1 MNTALLLLPDFALIL
16 LGTAIRRWMHLSD
29 HFWSGVEKLVYFIL
43 FPALLINAIVKTRL
57 DLGSALPLLA
67 TAFAAMAGGML
78 LGIVPKLITRLPALT
93 FASMFQCAYRFN
105 SYIALAVAGML
116 FGSPGI
122 ATMGLVVG
130 AAVPVVNLVSVWMLA
145 RHGEVGLLR
154 EVARNPLIWGTAAG
168 FLLNLAGFVP
178 PAPLQAFLGRLAD
191 ASIALGLITVGAA
204 LRLDSTPGVRVFS
217 AWLVLV
223 KLLALPVVALL
234 VGAQLGLS
242 GLNYQIVVLFAA
254 LPTASSAYILAMR
267 MGGDGK
273 SVAWLISAT
282 TLGSMLTLPLW
293 AAWLA
298 RPEASPDYFFAA
310 LELGLLAVSALVA
323 AWAAASAD
331 CCICSRICCI
341 ICQGHIAASDS
352 VELLSGWIVLWKK
365 LGVGAGAGSASGV
378 ADIVLAAS
386 DAI

>member
-16 LGTAIRRWMHLSD
+16 LGAAIRRWMHLGD

-57 DLGSALPLLA
+57 DLGAALPLLG
-67 TAFAAMAGGML
+67 TALVVMAGGML
-78 LGIVPKLITRLPALT
+78 LGLLPKMFVRLPPLT
-93 FASMFQCAYRFN
+93 FASVFQCAYRFN

-122 ATMGLVVG
+122 ATMGLIVG
-130 AAVPVVNLVSVWMLA
+130 AAVPVANLVSVWMLA
-145 RHGEVGLLR
+145 RHGEVGLWR

-204 LRLDSTPGVRVFS
+204 LRLENTPGVRGVS
-217 AWLVLV
+217 LWLVTV
-223 KLLALPVVALL
+223 KLLALPLIAAVTGRL
-234 VGAQLGLS
+234 LGLQ
-242 GLNYQIVVLFAA
+242 GLNYQVVVLFAA

-267 MGGDGK
+267 MGGDGR

-293 AAWLA
+293 AAWLL
-298 RPEASPDYFFAA
+298 R
-310 LELGLLAVSALVA
+310 
-323 AWAAASAD
+323 
-331 CCICSRICCI
+331 
-341 ICQGHIAASDS
+341 
-352 VELLSGWIVLWKK
+352 
-365 LGVGAGAGSASGV
+365 
-378 ADIVLAAS
+378 
-386 DAI
+386 

>member
-16 LGTAIRRWMHLSD
+16 LGVAIRRWMHLGD

-43 FPALLINAIVKTRL
+43 FPALLINAIIKTRL
-57 DLGSALPLLA
+57 DLASAMPLLG
-67 TAFAAMAGGML
+67 TAFAAMAAGML
-78 LGIVPKLITRLPALT
+78 LGILPRLFSQLPALT
-93 FASMFQCAYRFN
+93 YASMFQCAYRFN

-122 ATMGLVVG
+122 ATMGLIVG
-130 AAVPVVNLVSVWMLA
+130 AAVPIANLVSVWMLA
-145 RHGEVGLLR
+145 RHGEVGLWR

-168 FLLNLAGFVP
+168 FLLNLLGFVP

-204 LRLDSTPGVRVFS
+204 LRLESTPGVRGFS
-217 AWLVLV
+217 FWLLGV
-223 KLLALPVVALL
+223 KLIALPLVAQL

-242 GLNYQIVVLFAA
+242 GLNYQVVVLFAA
-254 LPTASSAYILAMR
+254 MPTASSAYILAMR
-267 MGGDGK
+267 MGGDGR

-298 RPEASPDYFFAA
+298 R
-310 LELGLLAVSALVA
+310 
-323 AWAAASAD
+323 
-331 CCICSRICCI
+331 
-341 ICQGHIAASDS
+341 
-352 VELLSGWIVLWKK
+352 
-365 LGVGAGAGSASGV
+365 
-378 ADIVLAAS
+378 
-386 DAI
+386 

>member
-16 LGTAIRRWMHLSD
+16 LGTAIRRWMHLGD
-29 HFWSGVEKLVYFIL
+29 RFWSGVEKLVYFIL

-78 LGIVPKLITRLPALT
+78 LGIVPKLFTRLPALT

-298 RPEASPDYFFAA
+298 R
-310 LELGLLAVSALVA
+310 L
-323 AWAAASAD
+323 
-331 CCICSRICCI
+331 
-341 ICQGHIAASDS
+341 
-352 VELLSGWIVLWKK
+352 
-365 LGVGAGAGSASGV
+365 
-378 ADIVLAAS
+378 
-386 DAI
+386 

>member
-16 LGTAIRRWMHLSD
+16 LGAGIRRWMHLGD

-57 DLGSALPLLA
+57 DLGAALPLLG

-78 LGIVPKLITRLPALT
+78 LGLLPRPFLKMPGLT
-93 FASMFQCAYRFN
+93 FASIFQCGYRFN

-116 FGSPGI
+116 FGAPGI
-122 ATMGLVVG
+122 ATMGLIVG
-130 AAVPVVNLVSVWMLA
+130 AAVPLANLVSVWMLA
-145 RHGEVGLLR
+145 RHGEVGLWR

-204 LRLDSTPGVRVFS
+204 LRLDGASAVRGIS
-217 AWLVLV
+217 IWLLAV
-223 KLLALPVVALL
+223 KLLALPLIAAG
-234 VGAQLGLS
+234 VGRLLGLD
-242 GLNYQIVVLFAA
+242 GLNYQVVVLFAA

-267 MGGDGK
+267 MGGDGR

-293 AAWLA
+293 AAWL
-298 RPEASPDYFFAA
+298 
-310 LELGLLAVSALVA
+310 
-323 AWAAASAD
+323 
-331 CCICSRICCI
+331 SR
-341 ICQGHIAASDS
+341 
-352 VELLSGWIVLWKK
+352 
-365 LGVGAGAGSASGV
+365 
-378 ADIVLAAS
+378 
-386 DAI
+386 